1 MENSF
6 KSIIETAGSI
16 VIFLPTK
23 PYLDQVASALSLFL
37 ALKDSKPV
45 QIVSASPMT
54 VSLNR
59 LIGVDKISE
68 STGNKNLVIGF
79 SNYDANGIERVSYDI
94 VENQFKLTVI
104 PKSGINPPKEDQVK
118 VTYEGVAADTVIL
131 FGGATDAHFPQLAT
145 KGLESAKIYHIGTRP
160 LTVDPSKVIFTFAQP
175 LASVS
180 ELTFFLL
187 NEAQLPIDADVA
199 TNLLMGIEDATQN
212 YKSQTVTAETFEI
225 TASLIRMGGRRL
237 SGEPVDKT
245 KFPTGSIPQTF
256 VKQFPEE
263 VKPKPQAV
271 MPADF
276 ADFSQ
281 SQEEV
286 KKESVPAPMTPEEQQ
301 VKEDVEEVL
310 NPPDDWLQP
319 KVYRGTSLN

>member
-6 KSIIETAGSI
+6 RSIIESAGSI
-16 VIFLPTK
+16 VIFLPTTS
-23 PYLDQVASALSLFL
+23 YLDQVASALSLFL
-37 ALKDSKPV
+37 ALKDSKTV
-45 QIVSASPMT
+45 QIVSASPIT
-54 VSLNR
+54 VLLNR
-59 LIGVDKISE
+59 LIGVDKISDE
-68 STGNKNLVIGF
+68 TGNKNLVIGF
-79 SNYDANGIERVSYDI
+79 SDYDANGIEKVSYDI

-104 PKSGINPPKEDQVK
+104 PKSGVNPPKENQVK
-118 VTYEGVAADTVIL
+118 VAYEGISADTVIL

-145 KGLESAKIYHIGTRP
+145 KGLESAKMYHIGTRP
-160 LTVDPSKVIFTFAQP
+160 LTVDPSKVIYTFAQP
-175 LASVS
+175 MASVA

-187 NEAQLPIDADVA
+187 NEAQLPINADVA

-237 SGEPVDKT
+237 SGEPVVKT
-245 KFPTGSIPQTF
+245 KYPVGSIPQT
-256 VKQFPEE
+256 
-263 VKPKPQAV
+263 VKPAPVVEDKAGSQAV
-271 MPADF
+271 SQTDY

-281 SQEEV
+281 KQQDQP
-286 KKESVPAPMTPEEQQ
+286 KEATPVTTTEDIT
-301 VKEDVEEVL
+301 EDVSEDIL